1 MSAYPERLRLLVAL
15 WVVQSTAAAALAWS
29 STFALDGLPG
39 ALFWAMV
46 CGFTLAFGAGRGP
59 SPGRSK
65 AVNAFAALGLVTFLL
80 AILSGR
86 LIYGGMAFLL
96 WIQAGRNL
104 VLAERRDVHL
114 SLLCSA
120 ALVLFGA
127 SESRSGWFLVLLG
140 AHTLAALL
148 ALSLCWAIRC
158 RQSSSADARATVHAT
173 DAAGL
178 LAFSLAVFAAATAW
192 YLFVPRPPAPH
203 LGMVPHHG
211 GQDYSEL
218 TWKRDDARHAAGK
231 KANAGDAAAQKST
244 AETKSARAAGTE
256 NAPTASDDRG
266 TRSRS
271 PRGTIPFNGMDEG
284 ALELNREASA
294 NALSNAIVMHVQ
306 ADRSLYLRGQTF
318 DTFGRDRWTRSDT
331 SERRVFGDDDGNFR
345 FSPPQRASG
354 TPEMVEQIVHVAAEL
369 PGRLY
374 AVHQVLAVQFP
385 SERLAVD
392 RDGNMRLPAPLRA
405 GARYIANSSYGLAQG
420 RAAVQAP
427 LPDPS
432 PYLQLPPDTSDAL
445 RALAA
450 EAAGPGADALGR
462 AEAIER
468 HLRIHYVYD
477 LRAALASQGVTP
489 LDTFLFVTR
498 RGHCEYFASAMAVM
512 LRTQGIPARIATG
525 FSAQTYNPIT
535 GYYEVRAM
543 DGHAWVEA
551 HIAPYGWVLFE
562 PTPAFPLPLNEPQPK
577 TSAEQIDRYL
587 DALAREE
594 ALLKDYGLLT
604 TFHALW
610 GTAKAYAVA
619 LAARL
624 QDAIDALGALLKRHL
639 IPLCA
644 ALVVMGILGAAAFR
658 FRGVF
663 ARSIGYLLVAAAARV
678 RPHTAPLVA
687 FRWTC
692 RLSALYGMPRDP
704 AQTAEEFL
712 SACAGNWP
720 ESEVCLRTITSVF
733 NDVCYG
739 GERPTPENVRAVLA
753 AFRRAFA

>member
-1 MSAYPERLRLLVAL
+1 MSAYPERLRLLGAL
-15 WVVQSTAAAALAWS
+15 WVVQSTAAAALAWA
-29 STFALDGLPG
+29 STFALDGLPS
-39 ALFWAMV
+39 ALFWAVV

-65 AVNAFAALGLVTFLL
+65 AANAFAILGLVTFLL
-80 AILSGR
+80 ALLSGR

-114 SLLCSA
+114 SLLCCA

-127 SESRSGWFLVLLG
+127 SESRSGWFLVLLA

-148 ALSLCWAIRC
+148 ALSLCWAVRC

-178 LAFSLAVFAAATAW
+178 LAFSLAVFVAAAAW

-218 TWKRDDARHAAGK
+218 TWKRDDARRAAGK
-231 KANAGDAAAQKST
+231 KADTDVAAAQDS
-244 AETKSARAAGTE
+244 SAGTE
-256 NAPTASDDRG
+256 RAGTASDDPG

-271 PRGTIPFNGMDEG
+271 SRATIPFNGMGEG
-284 ALELNREASA
+284 ALELRREASA
-294 NALSNAIVMHVQ
+294 NAASNAIVMHVQ

-318 DTFGRDRWTRSDT
+318 DTFGKDRWTRSDT
-331 SERRVFGDDDGNFR
+331 SEQRIFGDDDGNFR
-345 FSPPQRASG
+345 FSPPQGASG
-354 TPEMVEQIVHVAAEL
+354 TLETVEHIVHVAAEL

-374 AVHQVLAVQFP
+374 AVHQVVALQFP

-392 RDGNMRLPAPLRA
+392 RDGNMRLPAPLLA
-405 GARYIANSSYGLAQG
+405 GARYIAKSSYGLARG
-420 RAAVQAP
+420 RAAVQAS
-427 LPDPS
+427 LPEPS
-432 PYLQLPPDTSDAL
+432 PYLQLPSDTSDAL

-450 EAAGPGADALGR
+450 EAAGPGADALER

-468 HLRIHYVYD
+468 HLRTHYAYD
-477 LRAALASQGVTP
+477 LQSALSSQGVTP

-512 LRTQGIPARIATG
+512 LRMQGIPSRVATG

-562 PTPAFPLPLNEPQPK
+562 PTPAFPLPFNEPQPK
-577 TSAEQIDRYL
+577 TSAEQIDHYL

-604 TFHALW
+604 TLHALW
-610 GTAKAYAVA
+610 STVKAYVVA
-619 LAARL
+619 MAARL

-639 IPLCA
+639 IPLSA
-644 ALVVMGILGAAAFR
+644 ALVVTAILGAAGFR
-658 FRGVF
+658 FRGAL
-663 ARSIGYLLVAAAARV
+663 ARSIGTLLVAAAARV
-678 RPHTAPLVA
+678 RPHTAPVVA

-692 RLSALYGMPRDP
+692 RLTALYGMPRDP

-712 SACAGNWP
+712 SACAGHWP
-720 ESEVCLRTITSVF
+720 EAEASLRTITSAF

-739 GERPTPENVRAVLA
+739 GEHPTPEKVGAVLA

>member
-1 MSAYPERLRLLVAL
+1 MSAYPERVRLLVAL
-15 WVVQSTAAAALAWS
+15 WVVQSTAAAALAWAS
-29 STFALDGLPG
+29 ALGGLPS
-39 ALFWAMV
+39 ALFWATV

-59 SPGRSK
+59 SPGRSR
-65 AVNAFAALGLVTFLL
+65 ASNAFAILGLVTFVL
-80 AILSGR
+80 ALLSGR

-114 SLLCSA
+114 SLLCCA

-127 SESRSGWFLVLLG
+127 SEARSGWFLVLLA

-158 RQSSSADARATVHAT
+158 RQSSSADARAAVHAT

-178 LAFSLAVFAAATAW
+178 LAFSMAVFVAASAW

-203 LGMVPHHG
+203 LGMVPHPG
-211 GQDYSEL
+211 GQDYSERA
-218 TWKRDDARHAAGK
+218 WKLDEARRTAGNRTNADVAASQEPAPGTQSARTTTGTQSSSAAGD
-231 KANAGDAAAQKST
+231 NAGA
-244 AETKSARAAGTE
+244 
-256 NAPTASDDRG
+256 
-266 TRSRS
+266 RSRGS
-271 PRGTIPFNGMDEG
+271 RGTIAFNGMDEG
-284 ALELNREASA
+284 ALELNRQASA
-294 NALSNAIVMHVQ
+294 NAASNAIVMHVQ

-318 DTFGRDRWTRSDT
+318 DTFGKDRWTRSDT
-331 SERRVFGDDDGNFR
+331 SERRVFGDDEGNFR
-345 FSPPQRASG
+345 FSPQQRVSG
-354 TPEMVEQIVHVAAEL
+354 TPETVEPIVHVAAEL

-374 AVHQVLAVQFP
+374 AVHQVVAVQFP

-405 GARYIANSSYGLAQG
+405 GARYIARSSYELAQ
-420 RAAVQAP
+420 RRIAVPAS

-445 RALAA
+445 LALAA
-450 EAAGPGADALGR
+450 EAAGPGTDALER
-462 AEAIER
+462 AEALEQ
-468 HLRIHYVYD
+468 HLRTHYVYD
-477 LRAALASQGVTP
+477 LQSALASQGVTP

-512 LRTQGIPARIATG
+512 LRTQGIPARVATG

-562 PTPAFPLPLNEPQPK
+562 PTPAFPLPFSEPQPK
-577 TSAEQIDRYL
+577 TSVEQLDRYL

-610 GTAKAYAVA
+610 STAKAYAVA

-624 QDAIDALGALLKRHL
+624 QDAIDALGALLERHL
-639 IPLCA
+639 IALCA

-658 FRGVF
+658 FRGAL

-678 RPHTAPLVA
+678 RPHTAPVVA

-692 RLSALYGMPRDP
+692 RLTALYGMPRDP
-704 AQTAEEFL
+704 AQTAEEFS
-712 SACAGNWP
+712 SACARNWP
-720 ESEVCLRTITSVF
+720 EAEACLRTITSAF

-739 GERPTPENVRAVLA
+739 GEHPTPEKVRAVLA
-753 AFRRAFA
+753 AFRHAFA